1 MAKRFTDSEKWRD
14 NWFTDL
20 TNDQKIIWIYILDNC
35 NNAGIWKMNI
45 KNLNYFCSTNISVE
59 EFIFT
64 FQKRLTRINE
74 ELFLINKYCIFQYG
88 PDFLTNKSKPVIS
101 AINKLIQIGLVQ
113 ESNDKYIPT
122 IELNNPINTLTIP
135 LPNPYQGT
143 KEEEEDKEQDMDKD
157 KSINKDKVEEQDRD
171 KDRDKEQGKEQEL
184 VYLKDKI
191 RYKGWNSLPPAEAA
205 RYYILRDLDK

>member
-1 MAKRFTDSEKWRD
+1 MAKRFTDSEKWQD
-14 NWFTDL
+14 NWFTEL
-20 TNDQKIIWIYILDNC
+20 TNDQKVIWIYLLDHC
-35 NNAGIWKMNI
+35 DNAGVWKMNM

-59 EFIFT
+59 YFIFT

-74 ELFLINKYCIFQYG
+74 EQFIINKFCLFQYG
-88 PDFLTNKSKPVIS
+88 PDFLTSKNKAVTS
-101 AINKLIQIGLVQ
+101 ALDKLTQLKVV
-113 ESNDKYIPT
+113 EKLDNTYTLSIPYT
-122 IELNNPINTLTIP
+122 YPINTP
-135 LPNPYQGT
+135 